1 MGLRL
6 GFIFL
11 LLGFALVVESFSFA
25 DDSWDDTQIQ
35 LVDGTQVNAT
45 DGFAPCDGAVGDC
58 IDEDDEMMMDS
69 ETNRRSL
76 AQGRRYISYG
86 ALKRNQVPCNRRG
99 RSYYNC
105 RRGGRANPYR
115 RGCSV
120 ITKCHRFT
128 N

>member
-1 MGLRL
+1 
-6 GFIFL
+6 
-11 LLGFALVVESFSFA
+11 
-25 DDSWDDTQIQ
+25 
-35 LVDGTQVNAT
+35 
-45 DGFAPCDGAVGDC
+45 
-58 IDEDDEMMMDS
+58 MMMDS

-76 AQGRRYISYG
+76 AQRRRYISYG
-86 ALKRNQVPCNRRG
+86 ALRRNQVPCNRRG

-128 N
+128 D